1 VPNGRPPTGQRPQ
14 QGRPAGPGGPSRSG
28 RPAGPFEP
36 STENLPPVSREEQ
49 SYGREPD
56 LLTHRDD
63 DHATEWASNAAGG
76 YDEDGPRDRRHDS
89 RAGGGLLSE
98 EDRRTILKQKI
109 FRRSRRTLYV
119 LVGLAIIAPIVGF
132 FVMYQIVSVPDP
144 KLVAAT
150 LNQPVTIYYAD
161 GSLMDKIGTDEN
173 GHQLI
178 QVSDLPKLENIQHAV
193 MAAEDS
199 TFETNAG
206 VDLKAILR
214 TAYHQA
220 TGGSGGASTITQEYI
235 KQATNPGFLGSLPLK
250 TKIAEMVK
258 AYKMSR
264 TVDKADI
271 MASYLNIVYFGRHAY
286 GIGAASEAFFGVTP
300 DKLTDQQAALLAGMI
315 QSPGRANSTKYQ
327 LQRYNYV
334 MGNMAKNGWLKPGEQ
349 GTAMP
354 APNPPSSS
362 ESSLPWDRKLI
373 VQQVKAE
380 LAANKLDMDTLA
392 RYGAKVYT
400 TIQPGAQQ
408 TAEQSVQQAMAKDA
422 AYTNGGPM
430 SFQGKPV
437 MVDGKQI
444 KATQA
449 AALVSIDPT
458 TGGIIAWYGGNDPN
472 ATQYDMADTPHQ
484 PGSSF
489 KPYVFASALQND
501 PQQEGLNSIYD
512 GSNSL
517 TIAGHVVHNS
527 EGEGNGPVSVKTAM
541 TKSINTVFYA
551 MGVNTGVKKVQ
562 ATAWQLGIPQQIRN
576 TGGSGPSMVTSLQ
589 DLNGVTEGGISI
601 GQYPVRPRDQAQ
613 GYATLANYGNYI
625 PSHFI
630 SKVTDDTGATVYT
643 FAQPAKPA
651 FGDEATSQSI
661 AHTVIDSMTDVAS
674 ADTLSLNGNR
684 PVAAKTGTQGYNDP
698 QTGAPLNGWDSD
710 AWMCGFTPSVVTA
723 VWIGHYDRTAPIFGV
738 GNNTQAAG
746 SHAPYVMFGHDDPGL
761 IWKNYMD
768 GVLGNSPPQQFATY
782 NDINGQWNF
791 MTNSAVTQAPPS
803 QSSQPNNPGGGGG
816 GGDTT
821 TQQTTQQQPT
831 TTDTTTNSGGGGGH
845 CGLLCPTSGN
855 PGGGNPIGHGNTGAP
870 NPGG

>member
-14 QGRPAGPGGPSRSG
+14 QGRPGGPSRSG

-36 STENLPPVSREEQ
+36 STENLPPVNREEQ

-63 DHATEWASNAAGG
+63 DHATEWASNAAAG
-76 YDEDGPRDRRHDS
+76 YDEDRARDRRYDS

-119 LVGLAIIAPIVGF
+119 LVGLGIIAPIVGF

-144 KLVAAT
+144 KVVASK
-150 LNQPVTIYYAD
+150 LNQPITIYYAD
-161 GSLMDKIGTDEN
+161 NSVMDTIGTGVN

-178 QVSDLPKLENIQHAV
+178 QVSDLPKLQNIQHAV
-193 MAAEDS
+193 EAAEDS
-199 TFETNAG
+199 TFQTNAG

-214 TAYHQA
+214 TAYNQA

-235 KQATNPGFLGSLPLK
+235 KQATNPGVLGSLPLK

-264 TVDKADI
+264 TVDKSDI
-271 MASYLNIVYFGRHAY
+271 MASYLNIVYFGRGAY
-286 GIGAASEAFFGVTP
+286 GIGAAAQTYYGVTP
-300 DKLTDQQAALLAGMI
+300 DKLTDPQAALLAGLI

-327 LQRYNYV
+327 LQRYSYV
-334 MGNMAKNGWLKPGEQ
+334 MGNMAKNGWLQPGEQ
-349 GTAMP
+349 NTALP
-354 APNPPSSS
+354 APNPPTAAASN
-362 ESSLPWDRKLI
+362 LPWDRQLI
-373 VQQVKAE
+373 VNQVKAE
-380 LAANKLDMDTLA
+380 LAANKLDMDTLQ
-392 RYGAKVYT
+392 RMGAKVYT
-400 TIQPGAQQ
+400 SIQPAAQAS
-408 TAEQSVQQAMAKDA
+408 AEQSVQQAMAKDA
-422 AYTNGGPM
+422 DYTNGGSL

-437 MVDGKQI
+437 VVDGKQI

-489 KPYVFASALQND
+489 KPYVFASALENN

-517 TIAGHVVHNS
+517 SIAGHVVHNS
-527 EGEGNGPVSVKTAM
+527 EGEGNGPVTVKTAM
-541 TKSINTVFYA
+541 TQSINTVFYA

-562 ATAWQLGIPQQIRN
+562 ATAWQLGIPQQIKN
-576 TGGSGPSMVTSLQ
+576 TASTGPGTVTSLQ
-589 DLNGVTEGGISI
+589 DLNGVTEGGVSI

-630 SKVTDDTGATVYT
+630 TKVTDDTGATVYT

-674 ADTLSLNGNR
+674 TDKLALNGNR

-698 QTGAPLNGWDSD
+698 VTGNPLNGWDSD
-710 AWMCGFTPSVVTA
+710 AWMCGFTPNVVTA

-738 GNNTQAAG
+738 GNNTEAAG
-746 SHAPYVMFGHDDPGL
+746 SHSPYVMFGHDDPGL
-761 IWKNYMD
+761 IWKTYMD
-768 GVLGNSPPQQFATY
+768 GVLGNTPAQQFASY

-791 MTNSAVTQAPPS
+791 MTNSAVTQPPAS

-816 GGDTT
+816 NTTTQNT
-821 TQQTTQQQPT
+821 TQQTTTET
-831 TTDTTTNSGGGGGH
+831 TTDSPTQGGGH
-845 CGLLCPTSGN
+845 CGLLCQTSN
-855 PGGGNPIGHGNTGAP
+855 PGGGNPVGGAGHGNTGAP